1 MKEKSPMHELSL
13 AMSVVEYLQNLAK
26 DQGMKRIDAV
36 FLEVG
41 ELTHVDPRQLRESF
55 KIASQGTVAEGSKV
69 YVKRRLVSLKCTKC
83 GKENKIELKDT
94 ITDYSLK
101 CSFCGSTDVEIDK
114 GRELLLRRVK
124 GSK

>member
-1 MKEKSPMHELSL
+1 MHELSL

-55 KIASQGTVAEGSKV
+55 KIASQGTVAEGSRV
-69 YVKRRLVSLKCTKC
+69 YVKRKLLSLKCTKC
-83 GKENKIELKDT
+83 GRENKIELKDA

-114 GRELLLRRVK
+114 GRELLLKRVK
-124 GSK
+124 GSR

>member
-1 MKEKSPMHELSL
+1 MHELSL
-13 AMSVVEYLQNLAK
+13 AVSVVDYLKNLAK
-26 DQGMKRIDAV
+26 EQGLRRIDAV

-69 YVKRRLVSLKCTKC
+69 YVKRRSLSLKCAKC
-83 GKENKIELKDT
+83 GRESKINLKEA

-101 CSFCGSTDVEIDK
+101 CSSCGSTDVEIDK
-114 GRELLLRRVK
+114 GRELLLKRVK